1 MSPRPAGAVTR
12 AAVARA
18 AATRTA
24 ATRAAATR
32 TAPAAPDVTAAVT
45 PAVPA
50 PATAR
55 SPREAHAMPRVLA
68 VIPARGG
75 SKGVPGKNLA
85 DVGGM
90 PLVVRAVRA
99 CLGAATVTDV
109 LVSTDS
115 EAIGDAARGAGAVV
129 LRRPAGISGDTATS
143 EAALLHALDSFEE
156 LHSVTVDVVLLVQC
170 TSPFVTASDVES
182 VAAAVASGAAD
193 SALTAAPFHGFLWRR
208 TPDGSGTGVNHDVSY
223 RPRRQ
228 DRPEDLLETGAA
240 YAMDA
245 AGFRAARHR
254 FFGRTVPVA
263 TDPARVLEID
273 DPHDLARAR
282 ALVPVLAPAA
292 APAPTAVAG
301 PAPVHT
307 PVHTPLTTPVPAPV
321 PAPPRTPHAPK
332 DSPAMTVT
340 PAPRLRTFG
349 TRTAGPGQPVYVV
362 GEIGINHNGELGN
375 ALALIDAAAEAGCDA
390 VKFQKRTPEICT
402 PRDQWDIERDTP
414 WGRMTYIDYRH
425 RVEFG
430 EDEYRAIDDH
440 CAKRGIDWFASPWD
454 TEAVAFLEKFD
465 VPAHKVASA
474 SLTDDELLR
483 ALRATGRTVVLSTG
497 MSTPRQIR
505 HAVEVL
511 GSDNILLCHAT
522 STYPAKAEEL
532 NLRVI
537 NTLQDA
543 YPNVPIGYS
552 GHETGLQTTLAA
564 VALGATFV
572 ERHITLDRAMWG
584 SDQAASVE
592 PGGLARLVRDIRTI
606 ETALGD
612 GVKRVYDSELG
623 PMRKLRRVQ
632 GELAAV

>member
-1 MSPRPAGAVTR
+1 MSRRPGSGPGPGPGCEPGPGPGSEPRPA
-12 AAVARA
+12 
-18 AATRTA
+18 
-24 ATRAAATR
+24 
-32 TAPAAPDVTAAVT
+32 APAALPAALPAA
-45 PAVPA
+45 PAVSPA
-50 PATAR
+50 V
-55 SPREAHAMPRVLA
+55 PRVLA

-85 DVGGM
+85 EVGGI
-90 PLVVRAVRA
+90 PLVARAVRA
-99 CLGAATVTDV
+99 CRAAPAVTDV
-109 LVSTDS
+109 VVSTDS
-115 EAIGDAARGAGAVV
+115 EAIAAAARAAGAVA
-129 LRRPAGISGDTATS
+129 LRRPAAIAGDTASS

-156 LHSVTVDVVLLVQC
+156 LRSVTVDVVLLVQC
-170 TSPFVTASDVES
+170 TSPFLTPSDVES

-193 SALTAAPFHGFLWRR
+193 SALTVAPFHGFLWR
-208 TPDGSGTGVNHDVSY
+208 TGPDGAGAGVNHEAAY

-240 YAMDA
+240 YAMA
-245 AGFRAARHR
+245 ADGFRAARHR
-254 FFGRTVPVA
+254 FFGRTRPVV

-282 ALVPVLAPAA
+282 LLTPLLDTPSPDTPRTLPPPVRRTSPTMS
-292 APAPTAVAG
+292 PTA
-301 PAPVHT
+301 
-307 PVHTPLTTPVPAPV
+307 
-321 PAPPRTPHAPK
+321 
-332 DSPAMTVT
+332 
-340 PAPRLRTFG
+340 RLRGFG
-349 TRTAGPGQPVYVV
+349 ERLAGPGQPVYVV
-362 GEIGINHNGELGN
+362 GEIGINHNGDLGN
-375 ALALIDAAAEAGCDA
+375 AFALIDAAADAGCDA

-402 PRDQWDIERDTP
+402 PRDQWHVERDTP

-425 RVEFG
+425 RVEFD
-430 EDEYRAIDDH
+430 EDAYRAIDAH
-440 CAKRGIDWFASPWD
+440 CAERGIAWFASPWD
-454 TEAVAFLEKFD
+454 TEALAFLEKFD
-465 VPAHKVASA
+465 LPAHKVASA
-474 SLTDDELLR
+474 CLTDDELLR

-497 MSTPRQIR
+497 MSTPKQIR

-511 GSDNILLCHAT
+511 GSDSVLLCHAT

-537 NTLQDA
+537 NTLREE

-564 VALGATFV
+564 VALGAAFV

-612 GVKRVYDSELG
+612 GVKRVYDSELA
-623 PMRKLRRVQ
+623 PMKKLRRFRGQVP
-632 GELAAV
+632 AAV